1 MAKDNKKL
9 KCRQQGIIIIFSP
22 PTSTV
27 KAFGQHIIDFS
38 NLIWGTPLLVL
49 LLGGGLFFLIY
60 SRLIPF
66 RYIRHAIQI
75 LTGKYDDPNEPGQI
89 NHYQAL
95 STALSGT
102 VGMGNVSG
110 VAVAITMG
118 GPGAIFWMWIS
129 ALLGVA
135 TKFFTCSLAVMYRGT
150 DSEGELQGGPMYFI
164 TEGLG
169 KNWKPLAVFFSLAGM
184 VGVSPMFQSNQLTQV
199 IGDVI
204 LSPNGIQTGFYSRL
218 ITGLIITLVVSL
230 VIFGGIKRI
239 GKVAGN
245 LVPLMIILYVI
256 AVLFI
261 IFSQPDQII
270 PGFRTIFEDAFSGQA
285 VLGGALGSLIVE
297 GVRRAAFSN
306 EAGIGTAPM
315 AHGAAKTSEPI
326 REGLVAMLG
335 PMIDTLLICTMTAL
349 AIIMTGVWM
358 DPGSDGISVTV
369 EAFEQGMPGIGPYI
383 LILCVTVFAVTSLF
397 AFPYYGA
404 KCFSFVF
411 GAKYKIIYNILYVIS
426 ISMGAVGTLRVVIS
440 IFDSAYA
447 LMAFPTMLATLLL
460 SPRVIRE
467 TKKYI
472 GKYKAQKSS
481 KSN

>member
-1 MAKDNKKL
+1 M
-9 KCRQQGIIIIFSP
+9 
-22 PTSTV
+22 

-38 NLIWGTPLLVL
+38 NLLWGTPLLLL
-49 LLGGGLFFLIY
+49 LLGGGLFFLVY

-66 RYIRHAIQI
+66 RYIRHAVQI
-75 LTGKYDDPNEPGQI
+75 LRGKYDDPGEPGYI

-110 VAVAITMG
+110 VAVAITTG

-135 TKFFTCSLAVMYRGT
+135 TKFFTCSLAVMYRGK

-169 KNWKPLAVFFSLAGM
+169 RNWKPLAVFFSLAGM
-184 VGVSPMFQSNQLTQV
+184 VGVSPLFQSNQLTQV

-204 LSPNGIQTGFYSRL
+204 LLPNGIQTGFHTRL
-218 ITGLIITLVVSL
+218 ITGILLTLLVSL
-230 VIFGGIKRI
+230 VVFGGIRRI
-239 GKVAGN
+239 GKVAGK
-245 LVPLMIILYVI
+245 LVPVMVLLYIIS
-256 AVLFI
+256 VLFI
-261 IFSQPDQII
+261 IFSQPERII

-285 VLGGALGSLIVE
+285 VLGGALGSLIIE

-335 PMIDTLLICTMTAL
+335 PMVDTLLICTMTAL
-349 AIIMTGVWM
+349 AIIMTGVWRH
-358 DPGSDGISVTV
+358 PGRDGISVTV
-369 EAFEQGMPGIGPYI
+369 EAFDMAMPGFGPYI
-383 LILCVTVFAVTSLF
+383 LIICVTVFAVTSLF

-404 KCFSFVF
+404 KCFGYIF
-411 GAKYKIIYNILYVIS
+411 GARYKIIYSILYVIS
-426 ISMGAVGTLRVVIS
+426 ISLGAVGTLKVVIS

-447 LMAFPTMLATLLL
+447 LMAFPTMLSAILL
-460 SPRVIRE
+460 SPRVIKE
-467 TKKYI
+467 TKRYI
-472 GKYKAQKSS
+472 RNYKAQKQI
-481 KSN
+481 KPD

>member
-1 MAKDNKKL
+1 M
-9 KCRQQGIIIIFSP
+9 
-22 PTSTV
+22 

-38 NLIWGTPLLVL
+38 NFIWGTPLLLL
-49 LLGGGLFFLIY
+49 LLGGGLFLLIY

-75 LTGKYDDPNEPGQI
+75 LRGRYDDPNEPGHI

-110 VAVAITMG
+110 VAVAITTG

-129 ALLGVA
+129 AILGVA
-135 TKFFTCSLAVMYRGT
+135 TKYFTCSLAVMYRGK
-150 DSEGELQGGPMYFI
+150 DSNGEIQGGPMYFI

-184 VGVSPMFQSNQLTQV
+184 VGVSPLFQSNQLTQV

-204 LSPNGIQTGFYSRL
+204 LLPNGIQTGFHTRL
-218 ITGLIITLVVSL
+218 ITGVVLTIIVSI

-245 LVPLMIILYVI
+245 LVPIMVIFYII

-270 PGFRTIFEDAFSGQA
+270 PGFRIIFEDAFSGQA
-285 VLGGALGSLIVE
+285 VLGGALGSLIIE

-335 PMIDTLLICTMTAL
+335 PMVDTLLICTMTAL
-349 AIIMTGVWM
+349 AIIMTGVWTN
-358 DPGSDGISVTV
+358 PESDGISVTV
-369 EAFEQGMPGIGPYI
+369 KAFETGIPVIGPYL

-404 KCFSFVF
+404 KCFGFVF
-411 GAKYKIIYNILYVIS
+411 GARYKIIYSILYVLSIS
-426 ISMGAVGTLRVVIS
+426 IGAVGTLRVVIS

-447 LMAFPTMLATLLL
+447 LMAFPTMLATILL
-460 SPRVIRE
+460 SPAVIRE
-467 TKKYI
+467 TKKYLK
-472 GKYKAQKSS
+472 KYKS
-481 KSN
+481 KKIIKLY